1 MKASDTSDKKCAN
14 QDDGHVPTGA
24 FYFPVETGEQ
34 TRTFAFLLLPEFTLL
49 AFSSAVEPL
58 RIANQLAQKPLYRWV
73 ILSEDGFPVRSSS
86 GVEVGVDV
94 PLAELDS
101 DLHLLVCS
109 GNDGR
114 SAASDKTLSA
124 LRIHTRMGGKAGGI
138 CTGAVTLARAGLLR
152 DRRFTLHW
160 ENQPAF
166 EEFFPRL
173 SPSRRRFEVDGSLY
187 TCGGGAAATDMMLW
201 AIAQDLG
208 DDFAI
213 AVSDMCLRGIGLE
226 TRPEQRSSIATAIA
240 TRDPRIVQIVREMH
254 EILDDPLTFEQ
265 LAQNSGCSRRQME
278 RSFQKVLSLTPS
290 EFYRNIRLDRAHSI
304 FGQTDLAVS
313 EVAVACGFNTLGVF
327 SKHYRARFGVSPS
340 AYRNRHRK
348 GA

>member
-1 MKASDTSDKKCAN
+1 MKATDTSDKRCASR
-14 QDDGHVPTGA
+14 DDGHVPTGA
-24 FYFPVETGEQ
+24 FYFPVETVEQ
-34 TRTFAFLLLPEFTLL
+34 TRTFAFLLLPGFTLL

-58 RIANQLAQKPLYRWV
+58 RIANQLAQKPLYQWV
-73 ILSEDGFPVRSSS
+73 IMSEDGFPVRSSS
-86 GVEVGVDV
+86 GIEVSVDV
-94 PLAELDS
+94 PLTELDS
-101 DLHLLVCS
+101 SLHLLVCS
-109 GNDGR
+109 GIDGR
-114 SAASDKTLSA
+114 SAASNKTLSS
-124 LRIHTRMGGKAGGI
+124 LRLHATTGGKVGSI

-152 DRRFTLHW
+152 DSVFTLHW

-166 EEFFPRL
+166 EENFPML
-173 SPSRRRFEVDGSLY
+173 TPSRRLFEVDGSLF

-201 AIAQDLG
+201 VIARDLG

-213 AVSDMCLRGIGLE
+213 AVSDMCLRGGGLE
-226 TRPEQRSSIATAIA
+226 TRPEQRSSIATAIV
-240 TRDPRIVQIVREMH
+240 TRNPHIVQIVREMH
-254 EILDDPLTFEQ
+254 ENLEDPLTLEQ
-265 LAQNSGCSRRQME
+265 LAQNANCSRRQME

-327 SKHYRARFGVSPS
+327 SKHYRTRFGVSPS